1 MSEFLKVAGSRAH
14 SMAHNGSLRGGLLK
28 PIAKTTHMHCRF
40 SSAGQLPTK
49 LLSILVL
56 LLWGASLAS
65 ASGVDELDDAASR
78 LQYAF
83 YTADLRGLQDVI
95 VAIDALELDSP
106 PGAKEYQLAYGE
118 WKLAQ
123 LYADPES
130 QRTPVPHAGSLAG
143 KAAEQCVK
151 HARAAIQRD
160 PRMADAHALDAI
172 CSGMPQG
179 FFRLTGLSGA
189 NCEKSK
195 SLKTAVELG
204 PGNPRVQLISA
215 LCSASKSEKASSSV
229 AKWSAVVA
237 SFESVPPASPGT
249 PDWGHVEAL
258 TLLGESYLQAGD
270 RVKARDALEKA
281 LVLAPDYHQAQRML
295 EGVAAR
301 PR

>member
-1 MSEFLKVAGSRAH
+1 MNEFLKVAGSRAH
-14 SMAHNGSLRGGLLK
+14 SIAHNGSLRGGLLK
-28 PIAKTTHMHCRF
+28 PLAKTTQMHCRF
-40 SSAGQLPTK
+40 SSALQLPTK
-49 LLSILVL
+49 LLPILASL
-56 LLWGASLAS
+56 LLGTSLAN
-65 ASGVDELDDAASR
+65 ASDVDELDDAASR

-83 YTADLRGLQDVI
+83 YTADLRGLHDVI
-95 VAIDALELDSP
+95 DIIEALDVDAP

-123 LYADPES
+123 LYADPTS

-151 HARAAIQRD
+151 HARAAIHQD
-160 PRMADAHALDAI
+160 ARMADAHALDAI

-189 NCEKSK
+189 NCDKSK
-195 SLKTAVELG
+195 SLKTALELA
-204 PGNPRVQLISA
+204 PGNPRVQLIGA
-215 LCSASKSEKASSSV
+215 LCNASKSEQTTSSV

-237 SFESVPPASPGT
+237 AFESAPPSSPGT

-258 TLLGESYLQAGD
+258 TLLGESYLQTGD
-270 RVKARDALEKA
+270 RVKARDALERA